1 MAIII
6 IAGDRGVFVFFSKFP
21 NFVSLFFDS
30 SNSFNEWINNEKR
43 GREKDGK
50 RERSERMME

>member
-1 MAIII
+1 MI